1 MHIVLASRSPRRIE
15 LIQQLG
21 ITADVLPAD
30 IDETPH
36 PHETPV
42 DYVVRLAKE
51 KALAVHRMAKSDLL
65 ILAADTTV
73 DVDGQILGQPTD
85 REDARNMLKKLS
97 GRAHR
102 VHTGVAVCSHGEIRS
117 TVVSSIVIF
126 HPMTDETM
134 EWYLSTGESM
144 GKAGAYAIQ
153 GQGGVLVETV
163 RGSLSNVIGLP
174 LTETAQLLGISAP
187 PAD

>member
-21 ITADVLPAD
+21 LTADVIPAD
-30 IDETPH
+30 IDETPEL
-36 PHETPV
+36 HESPV
-42 DYVVRLAKE
+42 DYVLRLAQE
-51 KALAVHRMAKSDLL
+51 KARAVQRSSNSEFL

-73 DVDGQILGQPTD
+73 DVDGEILGQPVDT
-85 REDARNMLKKLS
+85 EDARRMLKLLS

-102 VHTGVAVCSHGEIRS
+102 VHTGVAVSSRGDVRA
-117 TVVSSIVIF
+117 TVVSSIVMF
-126 HPMTDETM
+126 HPITDETM

-153 GQGGVLVETV
+153 GEGGVLVETV

-174 LTETAQLLGISAP
+174 LTETAQLLGISP
-187 PAD
+187 PVD